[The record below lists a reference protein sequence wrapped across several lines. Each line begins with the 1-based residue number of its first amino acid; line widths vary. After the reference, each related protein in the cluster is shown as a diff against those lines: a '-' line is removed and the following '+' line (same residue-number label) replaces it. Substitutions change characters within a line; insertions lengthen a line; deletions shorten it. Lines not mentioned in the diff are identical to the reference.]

1 MTVLHRHIWK
11 PTLGNSGVINTTLC
25 GRVDNSGDY
34 NVADSDSEVTCMF
47 CRRLLDT
54 PAKNYNSK
62 WYYKAKTIC
71 AKATGD

>member
-11 PTLGNSGVINTTLC
+11 QTRDGHGTISTTLC

-34 NVADSDSEVTCMF
+34 NVADTDDEVTCKF

-54 PAKNYNSK
+54 DAKNYNSK
-62 WYYKAKTIC
+62 WLNYQPI
-71 AKATGD
+71 D